1 MKMRTIKE
9 KGFLILGLLSVVLGS
24 VGVILLVLPTTPF
37 LLLGGWFFTRS
48 SLQFKNWLEST
59 RLYERYVGEFNR
71 RGGISKRQKVHIL
84 MTTYLVMGL
93 SMLLMPLRGVQI
105 FVGVCGLVF
114 AYFLLFRVEEV

>member
-1 MKMRTIKE
+1 MRTIKE

-24 VGVILLVLPTTPF
+24 VGVILPVLPTTPF
-37 LLLGGWFFTRS
+37 LLLAGWFFTRS
-48 SLQFKNWLEST
+48 SPQFKNWLEST
-59 RLYERYVGEFNR
+59 RLYERYVGEFKR
-71 RGGISKRQKVHIL
+71 QGGISKRKKVHIL

-114 AYFLLFRVEEV
+114 GYFLLYRVEEV

>member
-1 MKMRTIKE
+1 MEMRTIKE

-24 VGVILLVLPTTPF
+24 VGVILPVLPTTPF
-37 LLLGGWFFTRS
+37 LLLAGWFFTRS
-48 SLQFKNWLEST
+48 SPQFKNWLEST
-59 RLYERYVGEFNR
+59 RLYESYVGEFKR
-71 RGGISKRQKVHIL
+71 QGGISKRKKIHIL

-114 AYFLLFRVEEV
+114 GYCLLFRVEEV

>member
-24 VGVILLVLPTTPF
+24 VGVILPVLPTTPF
-37 LLLGGWFFTRS
+37 LLLAGWFFTRS
-48 SLQFKNWLEST
+48 SPRFKNWLEST
-59 RLYERYVGEFNR
+59 RLYGRYVGEFKR
-71 RGGISKRQKVHIL
+71 QGGISKRKKVHIL
-84 MTTYLVMGL
+84 TTTYLVMGL

-114 AYFLLFRVEEV
+114 GYFLLFRVEEV

>member
-1 MKMRTIKE
+1 MEMRTIKE

-24 VGVILLVLPTTPF
+24 VGVILPVLPTTPF
-37 LLLGGWFFTRS
+37 LLLAGWFFTRS
-48 SLQFKNWLEST
+48 SPRFKSWLEST
-59 RLYERYVGEFNR
+59 RLYERYVGEFKR
-71 RGGISKRQKVHIL
+71 QGGISRRKKVHIL

-114 AYFLLFRVEEV
+114 GYFLLFRVEEV

>member
-24 VGVILLVLPTTPF
+24 VGVILPVLPTTPF
-37 LLLGGWFFTRS
+37 LLLAGWFFTRS
-48 SLQFKNWLEST
+48 SPQFKSWLEST
-59 RLYERYVGEFNR
+59 SLYGRYVGEFKR
-71 RGGISKRQKVHIL
+71 RGGISKRKKVHIL